1 MSKIKEALS
10 ELRRAPGVKGCG
22 LVTSDG
28 LMVAYD
34 LDRGFREDVVAGLT
48 SFLLST
54 TLRCLN
60 DSNMGSMSSYMLH
73 ATHGKVVVMDLDGSF
88 LVVILDQFA
97 DMELCR
103 PEIRAVAQQLRRTAK
118 MHG

>member
-1 MSKIKEALS
+1 MSKFKEALS
-10 ELRRAPGVKGCG
+10 ELRRAPGIKGCG

-28 LMVAYD
+28 LMVAHD
-34 LDRGFREDVVAGLT
+34 LDSRFREDVIAGLT

-60 DSNMGSMSSYMLH
+60 ESDMGAMSSFMLH
-73 ATHGKVVVMDLDGSF
+73 ATHGKVVVMDLEGSF
-88 LVVILDQFA
+88 LVVVLDQFA
-97 DMELCR
+97 DMELCS

-118 MHG
+118 MPG